1 MADKLEIT
9 LRITLDRPGLQ
20 RSLRR
25 AVENDTAFFVL
36 GLVHAQLTSTFGD
49 ENCVVDMESAT
60 DVNPDLIRT
69 MNSFARRHKRALQAL
84 EDYGEAIVDD
94 QDVLEVLGLLH
105 DVVITPLGG
114 RWRVARSS
122 ALTELPPGVRA
133 PQN

>member
-20 RSLRR
+20 RHLRR
-25 AVENDTAFFVL
+25 VVENDTAFFVL

-49 ENCVVDMESAT
+49 DNCTVDMEAAT
-60 DVNPDLIRT
+60 GVSPDLIRS

-84 EDYGEAIVDD
+84 EDYGEAIVDE

-114 RWRVARSS
+114 RWRVTRS
-122 ALTELPPGVRA
+122 TYPGDETPGVRA